1 MTNDGPLAG
10 LTVVTTREMPGGLD
24 RRLSNLGAHVV
35 QVPMIAV
42 VDLDVDPVEG
52 ALDWIVVTSRHGASR
67 IGDITGADIGH
78 PLLAAV
84 GTASARVLAVAM
96 DRDVDLVPD
105 PQTGEALAAALTERV
120 AVGSRVLVA
129 LASAQILALSVAD
142 LVGGGSH
149 DVRHL
154 AAFTLAYGLLLASVA
169 FRPARARTALP
180 VSALLGAT
188 LVITA
193 VVDLLAGRIPLA
205 GEVLHL
211 PEVVSV
217 VAVASLAGA
226 FDRAIRSRRRGAAR
240 RGSPVAPVPSRRD

>member
-67 IGDITGADIGH
+67 IGDITGAEIGH

-129 LASAQILALSVAD
+129 LGD
-142 LVGGGSH
+142 
-149 DVRHL
+149 L
-154 AAFTLAYGLLLASVA
+154 AARTVVDALTAAGAEVEERVVYSTRRRQPGAEQLTAASGADAVLLASGSAATAWAEAGPIDAGAVIAIGPTTAEAARSAGLEVSVVA
-169 FRPARARTALP
+169 EEHSIDGL
-180 VSALLGAT
+180 
-188 LVITA
+188 ITA
-193 VVDLLAGRIPLA
+193 VVDLLG
-205 GEVLHL
+205 
-211 PEVVSV
+211 
-217 VAVASLAGA
+217 
-226 FDRAIRSRRRGAAR
+226 
-240 RGSPVAPVPSRRD
+240 